1 MDGSKYPAMCHY
13 NKGIVEKKLPT
24 RNGLKNASLKLKI
37 FFTVMNSDRISMVT
51 FFHRIIIWFMLKG
64 ILNII

>member
-1 MDGSKYPAMCHY
+1 MDGSEYPAMCHY

-24 RNGLKNASLKLKI
+24 RNRLKNAYLKPKI
-37 FFTVMNSDRISMVT
+37 FFIVMNSDRISMVT
-51 FFHRIIIWFMLKG
+51 FFHRIIVWFTLKG